1 MERAPEKMAMYEI
14 TWVTKEL
21 VENGGEGSTAM
32 LGGRKWQATIA
43 MVIADIE
50 SGRHSYYV
58 RQQGR
63 NHLVAIFA
71 GEAGKVLRTRSGGGW
86 SDALL
91 TLPTNA
97 LSAGGSYLH

>member
-1 MERAPEKMAMYEI
+1 MEQAPKTMAMYEI
-14 TWVTKEL
+14 TWVTREL

-32 LGGRKWQATIA
+32 LGGRKWQATTT

-71 GEAGKVLRTRSGGGW
+71 GEAGKILRTRSEGGW

-97 LSAGGSYLH
+97 QGVGGTYLD